1 MINVGPSSSAVAGAV
16 LLAVFVI
23 GVAAGR
29 TKKRLTALLF
39 GLALVIGASVAVS
52 ALARPAGLDR
62 TAQFTALY
70 TLAVPLAA
78 AFLAGWLCA
87 RGSWVKR
94 LVVVAVAV
102 ALVLLV
108 PYAQLG
114 RATAALV
121 PV

>member
-1 MINVGPSSSAVAGAV
+1 MIDVGPSSSAVAGAV

-39 GLALVIGASVAVS
+39 GLALVVGASVAVS
-52 ALARPAGLDR
+52 ALTRPAGLDR

-70 TLAVPLAA
+70 TMGVPLAA

-108 PYAQLG
+108 PYAELG